1 MISSLPKFT
10 SKEDNDYDRLES
22 DDDSDSDIDEAL
34 LFAQF
39 NCTTTSTT
47 STSTTSTSTTTTPT
61 TTIQINTNKAT
72 SRFLPLHDLLV
83 SPILAHHN
91 KTLDKLNQS
100 NRELAHD
107 IDAVPST
114 DHESSDFSGNE
125 FVADVIDKVMQSEDD
140 NENIPDD
147 NENILSDH
155 ENILNDH
162 ENILNDHENIPDD
175 KSSSEMEILNWKY

>member
-10 SKEDNDYDRLES
+10 SKEDNDYDTLES

-39 NCTTTSTT
+39 NCTTTTT
-47 STSTTSTSTTTTPT
+47 TNTTTTTTTPT

-83 SPILAHHN
+83 SPILANHN

-140 NENIPDD
+140 NENIPND
-147 NENILSDH
+147 NENTLDDH
-155 ENILNDH
+155 ES
-162 ENILNDHENIPDD
+162 ILNDHENIPDD
-175 KSSSEMEILNWKY
+175 KSSSEMEILNWNI

>member
-10 SKEDNDYDRLES
+10 SKEDNDYDTLES

-39 NCTTTSTT
+39 NCNTTPTT
-47 STSTTSTSTTTTPT
+47 TTTTPT

-83 SPILAHHN
+83 SPILANHN

-140 NENIPDD
+140 NENIPND
-147 NENILSDH
+147 NENTLD
-155 ENILNDH
+155 
-162 ENILNDHENIPDD
+162 DHENIPDD
-175 KSSSEMEILNWKY
+175 KSSSEMEILNWNI

>member
-10 SKEDNDYDRLES
+10 SKEENDYDRLES
-22 DDDSDSDIDEAL
+22 DSESDSDIDEAL

-39 NCTTTSTT
+39 NCTTY
-47 STSTTSTSTTTTPT
+47 PQT

-125 FVADVIDKVMQSEDD
+125 FVADVIDKVMQSEND
-140 NENIPDD
+140 NENIPNDIENIPDD
-147 NENILSDH
+147 NENIPNDS
-155 ENILNDH
+155 ENILDYS
-162 ENILNDHENIPDD
+162 ENIPND
-175 KSSSEMEILNWKY
+175 KSSSEMEILNWNNI